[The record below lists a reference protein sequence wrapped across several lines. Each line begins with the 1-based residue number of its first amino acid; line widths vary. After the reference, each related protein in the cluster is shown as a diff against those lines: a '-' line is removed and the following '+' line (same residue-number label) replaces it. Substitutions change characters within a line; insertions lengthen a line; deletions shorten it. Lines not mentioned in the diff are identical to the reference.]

1 MNVHEQHLLGAS
13 SILSWES
20 LDRELASPLVSSFYR
35 LELELFIFMHRSSR
49 NRITVVYELMSL
61 AGKNKKEMPETTTS
75 SRFHGFAI
83 CFPWTNTNLLCWLP
97 DAYSY
102 DVAFWPLV
110 VFVLTG
116 QKMSS

>member
-1 MNVHEQHLLGAS
+1 MLEQDKVETREPASKEENERKIAAGKMKRKPHDCVNFLLLMTLGAS

-49 NRITVVYELMSL
+49 NKTSVVYELMSL

-75 SRFHGFAI
+75 SRFHG
-83 CFPWTNTNLLCWLP
+83 
-97 DAYSY
+97 
-102 DVAFWPLV
+102 
-110 VFVLTG
+110 
-116 QKMSS
+116 